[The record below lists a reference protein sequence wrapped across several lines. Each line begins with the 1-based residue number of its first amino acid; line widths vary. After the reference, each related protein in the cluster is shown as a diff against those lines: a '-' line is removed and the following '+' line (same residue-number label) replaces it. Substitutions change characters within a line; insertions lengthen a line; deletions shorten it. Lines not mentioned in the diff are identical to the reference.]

1 MKITWFAA
9 ILTFGFINLT
19 MVTTATSVG
28 SLASKQSKSKI
39 DRLWS
44 SESIKERL

>member
-9 ILTFGFINLT
+9 TLTSGFINNLT

-28 SLASKQSKSKI
+28 SL
-39 DRLWS
+39 S
-44 SESIKERL
+44 SNQK

>member
-9 ILTFGFINLT
+9 ILTSGFIKNLT

-28 SLASKQSKSKI
+28 SLAS
-39 DRLWS
+39 
-44 SESIKERL
+44 E